1 MTTSLFG
8 APDRDDRVLPVTR
21 VIAACVVPFLILA
34 FAVLYLRPD
43 LSGERFAW
51 KIQPTFTAFWMG
63 TGYLGGAWFFAS
75 VVRAKRW
82 HEVTLGLPPVCAFV
96 WVMLAVTA
104 LHWER
109 FDVHHLP
116 FQLWLILYVS
126 TPLLIPALWLVNRRH
141 DPVVPDAGATIVGP
155 RVRVVMGLIGGALV
169 AAALWMFLSPQA
181 AMSVWAWKLTPL
193 TARVMAGWFS
203 LSGVGGL
210 ALASEPRWSAWRVL
224 LQSMMVWLALLTL
237 GIWRA
242 WTEFDPSRP
251 AFAAVVAVPLS
262 LVGLAALYHRQ
273 EQGDAANREPRQR
286 SPAGR

>member
-1 MTTSLFG
+1 VTTSLFG

-21 VIAACVVPFLILA
+21 VTAVCVVPFLILA

-75 VVRAKRW
+75 VARVKRW

-96 WVMLAVTA
+96 WVMLAVTV

-109 FDVHHLP
+109 FDIHHLP
-116 FQLWLILYVS
+116 FQLWLILYVV
-126 TPLLIPALWLVNRRH
+126 TPLLIPALWLINRRH
-141 DPVVPDAGATIVGP
+141 DPVLPDAGETIMSR
-155 RVRVVMGLIGGALV
+155 RVRVVMGSIGGALV
-169 AAALWMFLSPQA
+169 ALALWMLLFPQA
-181 AMSVWAWKLTPL
+181 AIDVWAWRLTPL

-210 ALASEPRWSAWRVL
+210 ALASEPRWSSWRVL
-224 LQSMMVWLALLTL
+224 LQSMVLWLALLTL

-242 WTEFDPSRP
+242 WAEFDSSKP
-251 AFAAVVAVPLS
+251 AFAVVVAVPLS
-262 LVGLAALYHRQ
+262 LVGLAALYTCQ
-273 EQGDAANREPRQR
+273 EQRAGARREPRQPR
-286 SPAGR
+286 SAG

>member
-1 MTTSLFG
+1 M
-8 APDRDDRVLPVTR
+8 TR
-21 VIAACVVPFLILA
+21 VIAACVVPFLVLA

-51 KIQPTFTAFWMG
+51 KIQPTFTAYWMG

-82 HEVTLGLPPVCAFV
+82 HEVALGLPPVCAFV
-96 WVMLAVTA
+96 WVMLAVTV

-116 FQLWLILYVS
+116 FQLWLILYVV

-141 DPVVPDAGATIVGP
+141 DPVVPDAGAPIVGP
-155 RVRVVMGLIGGALV
+155 RVRVVMALIGSALV
-169 AAALWMFLSPQA
+169 AAALWIFVSPQA
-181 AMSVWAWKLTPL
+181 AIGIWAWKLTPL
-193 TARVMAGWFS
+193 TARVMAGWLS

-210 ALASEPRWSAWRVL
+210 VLASEPRWSAWRVL

-242 WTEFDPSRP
+242 WSEFDPSRP
-251 AFAAVVAVPLS
+251 AFAAVVAVPMS
-262 LVGLAALYHRQ
+262 LVGLAALYLRQ
-273 EQGDAANREPRQR
+273 ERRVAGHREPRPR
-286 SPAGR
+286 STAAQ

>member
-1 MTTSLFG
+1 
-8 APDRDDRVLPVTR
+8 
-21 VIAACVVPFLILA
+21 
-34 FAVLYLRPD
+34 
-43 LSGERFAW
+43 
-51 KIQPTFTAFWMG
+51 MG

-75 VVRAKRW
+75 VVRARRW

-96 WVMLAVTA
+96 WVMLAATV

-109 FDVHHLP
+109 FDIHHLP
-116 FQLWLILYVS
+116 FQLWLILYAA

-141 DPVVPDAGATIVGP
+141 DPVVPDADATIVGP
-155 RVRVVMGLIGGALV
+155 RVRVVMGLVGAALV
-169 AAALWMFLSPQA
+169 ATALWMFLSPQA
-181 AMSVWAWKLTPL
+181 AIAVWAWKLTPL

-210 ALASEPRWSAWRVL
+210 VLASEPRWSAWRVL

-242 WTEFDPSRP
+242 RIEFDPSTP

-262 LVGLAALYHRQ
+262 LVGLAALYHWYERRA
-273 EQGDAANREPRQR
+273 AANRERRPRSSAKR
-286 SPAGR
+286 

>member
-8 APDRDDRVLPVTR
+8 APERDDRVLPVTR
-21 VIAACVVPFLILA
+21 VVAACVVPFLIVA

-96 WVMLAVTA
+96 WVMLAVTV

-109 FDVHHLP
+109 FDIHHLA
-116 FQLWLILYVS
+116 FQLWLILYVA
-126 TPLLIPALWLVNRRH
+126 TPVLIPALWLINRRR
-141 DPVVPDAGATIVGP
+141 DPVVPDAGEVIMGP
-155 RVRVVMGLIGGALV
+155 RVRIAMGLIGGALV
-169 AAALWMFLSPQA
+169 ALALWMLLFPQA
-181 AMSVWAWKLTPL
+181 AIGVWAWKLTPL

-210 ALASEPRWSAWRVL
+210 VLASEPRWSSWRVL
-224 LQSMMVWLALLTL
+224 LQSMMLWLAMLTL

-262 LVGLAALYHRQ
+262 LLGLAALYTRQ
-273 EQGDAANREPRQR
+273 ERRAG
-286 SPAGR
+286 AGRELRPT

>member
-1 MTTSLFG
+1 VIASLFG
-8 APDRDDRVLPVTR
+8 APVRDDRVLPVTR
-21 VIAACVVPFLILA
+21 VIAACVVPFLLLA
-34 FAVLYLRPD
+34 FAVLYFRPD

-96 WVMLAVTA
+96 WVMLAVTV

-109 FDVHHLP
+109 FDIHHLP
-116 FQLWLILYVS
+116 FQLWLILYVA
-126 TPLLIPALWLVNRRH
+126 TPLLVPALWLVNRRH
-141 DPVVPDAGATIVGP
+141 DPVVPDAGATIMDP
-155 RVRVVMGLIGGALV
+155 RVRLVMGSIGGALLAV
-169 AAALWMFLSPQA
+169 ALWMLLSPQA
-181 AMSVWAWKLTPL
+181 AIGVWAWKLTPL

-224 LQSMMVWLALLTL
+224 LQSMLVWLALLTI

-242 WTEFDPSRP
+242 RAEFDPSRP

-262 LVGLAALYHRQ
+262 LLGLAALYYRQ
-273 EQGDAANREPRQR
+273 ERRAVANRAPR
-286 SPAGR
+286 PASSAR

>member
-1 MTTSLFG
+1 MMSSLS
-8 APDRDDRVLPVTR
+8 ASPVRDDRVLPVVR
-21 VIAACVVPFLILA
+21 IVAACVVPFLLVA

-51 KIQPTFTAFWMG
+51 KIQPNFTAFWMG

-96 WVMLAVTA
+96 WVMLAVTV

-109 FDVHHLP
+109 FDIHHLP
-116 FQLWLILYVS
+116 FQLWLILYVV
-126 TPLLIPALWLVNRRH
+126 TPLLIPALWFANRRH
-141 DPVVPDAGATIVGP
+141 DPMLPDKGATIVQP
-155 RVRVVMGLIGGALV
+155 QVRAAMGVIGGTLV
-169 AAALWMFLSPQA
+169 AVALWMFLFPQA
-181 AMSVWAWKLTPL
+181 AVAVWAWKLTPL
-193 TARVMAGWFS
+193 TARVMAGWLT

-210 ALASEPRWSAWRVL
+210 VLAFEPRWSAWRVL
-224 LQSMMVWLALLTL
+224 LQSMLLWLALLTW

-242 WTEFDPSRP
+242 WDEFDLTRP

-262 LVGLAALYHRQ
+262 LICLAVLYRVQ
-273 EQGDAANREPRQR
+273 DKPFAP
-286 SPAGR
+286 